1 MFFSHITSLYIN
13 RLYRPKFGDF
23 LFYLQDRKDVHV
35 ILEYLINPRHESFRR
50 QVHQVYADTMISLLN
65 IQEKAALASDDFPKN
80 YSLVLEVGLE
90 PTKPYGGRFTVS
102 CDCHYTIP
110 AYHGA
115 DSRTRTEDLLF
126 TKQLL

>member
-1 MFFSHITSLYIN
+1 MSNKITFTREKL
-13 RLYRPKFGDF
+13 K
-23 LFYLQDRKDVHV
+23 K
-35 ILEYLINPRHESFRR
+35 
-50 QVHQVYADTMISLLN
+50 
-65 IQEKAALASDDFPKN
+65 KAASISGNSLKN

-110 AYHGA
+110 AYCGA

>member
-1 MFFSHITSLYIN
+1 MSNKITFTREKL
-13 RLYRPKFGDF
+13 K
-23 LFYLQDRKDVHV
+23 K
-35 ILEYLINPRHESFRR
+35 
-50 QVHQVYADTMISLLN
+50 
-65 IQEKAALASDDFPKN
+65 KAASISGNSLKN

>member
-1 MFFSHITSLYIN
+1 M
-13 RLYRPKFGDF
+13 
-23 LFYLQDRKDVHV
+23 HV

-65 IQEKAALASDDFPKN
+65 IQEKAALASDNFPKN